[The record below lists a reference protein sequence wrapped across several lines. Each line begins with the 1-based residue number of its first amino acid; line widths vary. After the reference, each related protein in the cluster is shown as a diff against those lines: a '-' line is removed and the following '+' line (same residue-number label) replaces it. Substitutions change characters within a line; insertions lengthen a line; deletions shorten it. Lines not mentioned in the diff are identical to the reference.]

1 MGNWPSGD
9 LSQDE
14 AYALVAEQRRRETL
28 RVLLH
33 EHESWDVSTL
43 AAEVAAR
50 EADISRAAVDEET
63 QKRVVVALLHR
74 DLPKLAETG
83 VVTSDFTEET
93 VRPGSNIDDVDQLL

>member
-1 MGNWPSGD
+1 MDSCPSGD

-33 EHESWDVSTL
+33 ERWDVSTL
-43 AAEVAAR
+43 ATEVAAR
-50 EADISRAAVDEET
+50 ESDISRAAVDEET

-74 DLPKLAETG
+74 DLPKLAEAG
-83 VVTSDFTEET
+83 VVTFDFTEET
-93 VRPGSNIDDVDQLL
+93 VRPGPNIDDFDQLL